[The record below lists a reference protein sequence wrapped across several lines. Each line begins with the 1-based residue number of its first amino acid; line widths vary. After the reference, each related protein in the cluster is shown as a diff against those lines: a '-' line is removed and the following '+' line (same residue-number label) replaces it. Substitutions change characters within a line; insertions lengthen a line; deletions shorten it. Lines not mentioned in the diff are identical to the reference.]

1 MQTRE
6 IQTLTLDSPDYPPL
20 LREIHAPPKVLM
32 VKGTLLKED
41 AAAVAIVGTRSA
53 STYGLDQAR
62 RLGRE
67 LARCGVTVVSG
78 LAEGIDGAAHEGA
91 LEAGGR
97 TIAVVGH
104 GLSTLYPSHHRELA
118 ERIVQSGCIVS
129 QFPMEMPPLAQNFPQ
144 RNEIIAGL
152 SLGVVVVEAPV
163 RSGALITA
171 RHAMEQGREVF
182 AVPGPISVRTSGTHA
197 LLRDGAKLVETVED
211 ILEEVAPQLRGIVRA
226 STGSA
231 RTSFSAHPELVE
243 GEQMGLTPE
252 ALQVFQVVPA
262 GTSAGLDQLVERTN
276 FLPNRLMSLLTE
288 LELKGLVRREPGQG
302 FTRGSPVSCS

>member
-6 IQTLTLDSPDYPPL
+6 IKTLTPDSPDYPPL

-104 GLSTLYPSHHRELA
+104 GLSTVYPSHHRELA
-118 ERIVQSGCIVS
+118 ERIVRSGCIVS

-152 SLGVVVVEAPV
+152 SLGVVVVEAPI

-182 AVPGPISVRTSGTHA
+182 AVPGPVSARTQGTHA
-197 LLRDGAKLVETVED
+197 LLKDGAKLVETVED
-211 ILEEVAPQLRGIVRA
+211 ILEEVAPQLRQMIR
-226 STGSA
+226 
-231 RTSFSAHPELVE
+231 SAHPEPAE
-243 GEQMGLTPE
+243 GERWLADLSDEEQ
-252 ALQVFQVVPA
+252 QVLKAVPA
-262 GTSAGLDQLVERTN
+262 GTAVGLDALAGRAAVQ
-276 FLPNRLMSLLTE
+276 PNRLLSLLTE

-302 FTRGSPVSCS
+302 FTRGSSVLCS

>member
-6 IQTLTLDSPDYPPL
+6 IQTLTPDSLDYPPL

-53 STYGLDQAR
+53 SMHGLDQAR

-104 GLSTLYPSHHRELA
+104 GLSTVYPSHHRELA

-129 QFPMEMPPLAQNFPQ
+129 QFPMEEEPSPWNFPQ

-152 SLGVVVVEAPV
+152 SLGVVVVEAPI

-182 AVPGPISVRTSGTHA
+182 AVPGPVSARTQGTHA
-197 LLRDGAKLVETVED
+197 LLKDGAKLVENAYD
-211 ILEEVAPQLRGIVRA
+211 ILEELAPQLKEQLKRWKTVEIKETVSVPTDHKEEKQLLDAIPIGTAVSLELLAAKAEVAPQR
-226 STGSA
+226 
-231 RTSFSAHPELVE
+231 
-243 GEQMGLTPE
+243 
-252 ALQVFQVVPA
+252 
-262 GTSAGLDQLVERTN
+262 
-276 FLPNRLMSLLTE
+276 FLSLLTE
-288 LELKGLVRREPGQG
+288 LELKGLIRREPGQG
-302 FTRGSPVSCS
+302 FTRGV